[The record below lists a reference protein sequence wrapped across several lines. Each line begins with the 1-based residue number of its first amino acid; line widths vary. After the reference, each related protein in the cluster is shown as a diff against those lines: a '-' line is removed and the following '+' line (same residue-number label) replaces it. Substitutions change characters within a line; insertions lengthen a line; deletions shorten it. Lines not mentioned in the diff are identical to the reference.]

1 MSVEN
6 SSSPGDHVQLRFDQ
20 HGAPIARTV
29 DEPDRTT
36 PWTDLNCS
44 IPNTL
49 SDTRQA
55 SLAECILVELE
66 HEPVAVQLA
75 FRDEWTL
82 FFHQKFASSDHS
94 GEFIRHRVTSAAG
107 QQTVVMPRPDVRD
120 QLLTY
125 LNRSESAGH
134 GSLTVRPLSTV

>member
-1 MSVEN
+1 MSIDETTALD
-6 SSSPGDHVQLRFDQ
+6 GHVQLRFDQ
-20 HGAPIARTV
+20 HGAPIASTV
-29 DEPDRTT
+29 GDPDRTA

-49 SDTRQA
+49 SETRQV
-55 SLAECILVELE
+55 SLAECVLVELE

-82 FFHQKFASSDHS
+82 FFHAEFASGDQES
-94 GEFIRHRVTSAAG
+94 EFVRHRLTSAAG
-107 QQTVVMPRPDVRD
+107 QQTVTMPRADVRD

-125 LNRSESAGH
+125 LGRSDSAGR
-134 GSLTVRPLSTV
+134 GSLTVRPLSRL